1 MSWLSC
7 KSSCVEKVFRATEI
21 IGPTL
26 LTVFFSIPVVAAPG
40 ESEALDCLIDPA
52 VTVSIGSSVTGLL
65 SKVPVD
71 RGDLVKKGQVIAELE
86 SGVESATV
94 ALAKVRASSQV
105 EIDQAQTRLDYQ
117 TKQEARLE
125 VLLEKNTVSKESLD
139 KAKTERILAELELS
153 QARVNMELA
162 KLELKRARELLKQRA
177 IVSPVTGVVMERELF
192 VGEYVNET
200 SHIMKVAQTTP
211 LSVEVFVP
219 MHLLGQIRTGM
230 SANIMLEEPLRG
242 IYNAEVTIVDQV
254 MDAASST
261 IGVRLQLDNHDY
273 SIPIGIKCKVVFQ
286 LLPLEDDATQP
297 EH

>member
-1 MSWLSC
+1 MTWLSC
-7 KSSCVEKVFRATEI
+7 KPSCVKNVFRAAELI
-21 IGPTL
+21 SPAL
-26 LTVFFSIPVVAAPG
+26 LTLFFSIPVAAAPG
-40 ESEALDCLIDPA
+40 ESEVLDCLIEPA
-52 VTVSIGSSVTGLL
+52 VTVAIGSAVTGLL
-65 SKVPVD
+65 NNVPVD

-94 ALAKVRASSQV
+94 ALAKVRASSQIG
-105 EIDQAQTRLDYQ
+105 IDQAQTRLDYQ
-117 TKQEARLE
+117 TKQEARLK

-139 KAKTERILAELELS
+139 KAKTERILAELQLS
-153 QARVNMELA
+153 EARINMELA
-162 KLELKRARELLKQRA
+162 ELELKRARELLNQRA

-200 SHIMKVAQTTP
+200 SHIMKIAQTTP
-211 LSVEVFVP
+211 LNVEVFVP
-219 MHLLGQIRTGM
+219 LHLLGQIRTGM

-242 IYNAEVTIVDQV
+242 IYKAEVTIVDQV

-286 LLPLEDDATQP
+286 LLPQEDDATQP